1 MIYEGYKPIIRR
13 SAPLGDEEILGEP
26 HMDLMNKLAS
36 LAQRYEELNRLMSQP
51 EILEDISQLQ
61 RYGREHAELEEVV
74 QKYYELQAND
84 QQIAEAREMYEESDE
99 PEMRDLAF
107 EEMERLKAHK
117 EQLLDEV
124 RVALLPKDIMDE
136 KNAIVTIQ
144 GGAGGDEAALFAGE
158 LFRMYSRYADSRRWK
173 IEILDIN
180 ETGQGGIKDITFV
193 VKGKGAYSRMKYEG
207 GTHRVQRVPVTEANG
222 RIHTSTAKV
231 IVLPEV
237 DEDINIDIKDT
248 DIRVDVYRSTGHGG
262 QSVNTTDSAVRIT
275 HLPTGLVVTCQDEKS
290 QLKNKLK
297 ALSVLK
303 SRLWDL
309 EEAHRQEELSKSR
322 HSQVQTGDRSEK
334 IRTYNFPQ
342 DRVTDHRIGFTR
354 HNLPGVLNGELD
366 EFIDNLIT
374 VDQADKL
381 QHLFEEEGGSG
392 NGKAR

>member
-1 MIYEGYKPIIRR
+1 MN
-13 SAPLGDEEILGEP
+13 
-26 HMDLMNKLAS
+26 LMEKLAN
-36 LAQRYEELNRLMSQP
+36 LAQRYDELNRLMAQP
-51 EILEDISQLQ
+51 EVLEDISLLQ
-61 RYGREHAELEEVV
+61 SYGREHAELEEVV
-74 QKYYELQAND
+74 SKYHELQENERQLAD
-84 QQIAEAREMYEESDE
+84 AQELYESSDD
-99 PEMRDLAF
+99 PEMRDLAY
-107 EEMERLKAHK
+107 EEIQSLKQRR

-124 RVALLPKDIMDE
+124 KITLLPKDILDD

-158 LFRMYSRYADSRRWK
+158 LFRMYTRYAESKRWK

-180 ETGQGGIKDITFV
+180 ETGQGGIKDVTFV
-193 VKGKGAYSRMKYEG
+193 VRGRGAYSRMKYEG

-231 IVLPEV
+231 IVLPEA
-237 DEDINIDIKDT
+237 DDDINIDIKDS

-275 HLPTGLVVTCQDEKS
+275 HLPTGLVVTIQDEKS
-290 QLKNKLK
+290 QLKNKAK
-297 ALSVLK
+297 ALAVLK
-303 SRLWDL
+303 SRLWDI
-309 EEAHRQEELSKSR
+309 EEARRQEELSKTR
-322 HSQVQTGDRSEK
+322 RSQVQTGDRSEK

-342 DRVTDHRIGFTR
+342 DRVTDHRIGYTR

-381 QHLFEEEGGSG
+381 QHLFETE
-392 NGKAR
+392 ATVR

>member
-1 MIYEGYKPIIRR
+1 M
-13 SAPLGDEEILGEP
+13 DEVILGEP
-26 HMDLMNKLAS
+26 EMDLMDKLAS
-36 LAQRYEELNRLMSQP
+36 LAQRYDELNNLMAQP
-51 EILEDISQLQ
+51 EVLEDIPLLQ
-61 RYGREHAELEEVV
+61 RYGREHAELQEVV
-74 QKYYELQAND
+74 HKYNEVVETD
-84 QQIAEAREMYEESDE
+84 RQIAEARELYESEES
-99 PEMRDLAF
+99 EMRDLAF
-107 EEMERLKAHK
+107 EEMERLKAQK
-117 EQLLDEV
+117 ERLLEDIKIS
-124 RVALLPKDIMDE
+124 LLPRDSMDE

-144 GGAGGDEAALFAGE
+144 AGAGGDEAALFAGE
-158 LFRMYSRYADSRRWK
+158 LFRMYSRYADNKQWK

-180 ETGQGGIKDITFV
+180 ETAQSGIKDITFE
-193 VKGKGAYSRMKYEG
+193 VKGKGAYSRLKYEG

-237 DEDINIDIKDT
+237 DEDFDLEIKDT

-297 ALSVLK
+297 PLSVLK
-303 SRLWDL
+303 ARLWDL

-322 HSQVQTGDRSEK
+322 RSQVQTGDRSEK

-342 DRVTDHRIGFTR
+342 DRVTDHRIGYTR

-366 EFIDNLIT
+366 EFIDTLIT

-381 QHLFEEEGGSG
+381 QHLFEAEDGSG
-392 NGKAR
+392 NGKA

>member
-1 MIYEGYKPIIRR
+1 
-13 SAPLGDEEILGEP
+13 
-26 HMDLMNKLAS
+26 MDLMDKLAS
-36 LAQRYEELNRLMSQP
+36 LAQRYEELNNLMAQP
-51 EILEDISQLQ
+51 EVLEDIPLLQ
-61 RYGREHAELEEVV
+61 RYGREHSELEDVV
-74 QKYYELQAND
+74 QQYHQLVDTERQL
-84 QQIAEAREMYEESDE
+84 AEAREMYEGDE
-99 PEMRDLAF
+99 PEMRELAL
-107 EEMERLKAHK
+107 EEMERLKAQK
-117 EQLLDEV
+117 EHILEAIKI
-124 RVALLPKDIMDE
+124 ALLPKDSMDE
-136 KNAIVTIQ
+136 NNAIVTIQ
-144 GGAGGDEAALFAGE
+144 AGAGGDEAALFAGE
-158 LFRMYSRYADSRRWK
+158 LFRMYSRYADNRRWK

-180 ETGQGGIKDITFV
+180 ETAQGGIKDITFV
-193 VKGKGAYSRMKYEG
+193 VTGKNAYGRLKYEG
-207 GTHRVQRVPVTEANG
+207 GTHRVQRVPVTEASG

-237 DEDINIDIKDT
+237 DEDIDIDIKDT

-309 EEAHRQEELSKSR
+309 EEARRQEELSKSR
-322 HSQVQTGDRSEK
+322 RSQVQTGDRSEK

-342 DRVTDHRIGFTR
+342 DRVTDHRIGLTR

-381 QHLFEEEGGSG
+381 QHLFETEV
-392 NGKAR
+392 AV

>member
-1 MIYEGYKPIIRR
+1 MK
-13 SAPLGDEEILGEP
+13 ATEEIEGEP
-26 HMDLMNKLAS
+26 AAMDLMEKLAS
-36 LAQRYEELNRLMSQP
+36 LAQRYEELNTLMAQP
-51 EILEDISQLQ
+51 EILDDIALLQ

-74 QKYYELQAND
+74 QIYHELSDNQRQIEEAQEIYES
-84 QQIAEAREMYEESDE
+84 SDE
-99 PEMRDLAF
+99 PEMRDMVY
-107 EEMERLKAHK
+107 EEIERLKQRK
-117 EQLLDEV
+117 EQLLEQV
-124 RVALLPKDIMDE
+124 KVSLLPKDIMDD

-158 LFRMYSRYADSRRWK
+158 LFRMYSRYADNKRWK
-173 IEILDIN
+173 IEILDSN
-180 ETGQGGIKDITFV
+180 ETAQGGIKDITFV
-193 VKGKGAYSRMKYEG
+193 VKGRGAYSRLKYEG

-231 IVLPEV
+231 IVLPEA
-237 DEDINIDIKDT
+237 DDDINIEIKDT

-290 QLKNKLK
+290 QLKNKTK

-309 EEAHRQEELSKSR
+309 EEARRQEELSKSR

-334 IRTYNFPQ
+334 IRTYNYPQ
-342 DRVTDHRIGFTR
+342 DRVTDHRIGYTR

-381 QHLFEEEGGSG
+381 QHLFETEAT
-392 NGKAR
+392 AR

>member
-1 MIYEGYKPIIRR
+1 
-13 SAPLGDEEILGEP
+13 
-26 HMDLMNKLAS
+26 MDLMDKLAS
-36 LAQRYEELNRLMSQP
+36 LAQRYEELNTLMAQP
-51 EILEDISQLQ
+51 DTLDDIMLLE

-74 QKYYELQAND
+74 QKYHALIANE
-84 QQIAEAREMYEESDE
+84 QQIAEAQEMYETSDE
-99 PEMRDLAF
+99 PEMRDLAY
-107 EEMERLKAHK
+107 EELEHLK
-117 EQLLDEV
+117 EQKEHLLEEV
-124 RVALLPKDIMDE
+124 RIALLPKDIMDE

-158 LFRMYSRYADSRRWK
+158 LFRMYSRYADSKRWK
-173 IEILDIN
+173 IEILDSN
-180 ETGQGGIKDITFV
+180 ETGQGGIKDITFI

-231 IVLPEV
+231 IVLPEA
-237 DEDINIDIKDT
+237 DDDINIEIKDT

-275 HLPTGLVVTCQDEKS
+275 HLPTGLVVTIQDEKS
-290 QLKNKLK
+290 QLKNKTK

-303 SRLWDL
+303 ARLWDL
-309 EEAHRQEELSKSR
+309 EEARRQEELSKSR
-322 HSQVQTGDRSEK
+322 RSQVQTGDRSEK

-342 DRVTDHRIGFTR
+342 DRVTDHRIGYTR

-381 QHLFEEEGGSG
+381 QHLFETDAAA
-392 NGKAR
+392 K